1 MYRYYRQEGW
11 MINGTCKLEQ
21 TNQHV
26 RVERVLKTVEKLLKS
41 VEKMRKSVEK
51 LLKKS

>member
-26 RVERVLKTVEKLLKS
+26 RVERVLKTVEKLLKRLKFKKEN
-41 VEKMRKSVEK
+41 VEKC
-51 LLKKS
+51 